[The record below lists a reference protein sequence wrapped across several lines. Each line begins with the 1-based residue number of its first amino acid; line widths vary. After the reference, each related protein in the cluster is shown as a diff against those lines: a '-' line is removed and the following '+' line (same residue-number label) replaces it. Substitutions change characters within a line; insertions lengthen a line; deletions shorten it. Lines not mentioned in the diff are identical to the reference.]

1 MSMDPQAPAP
11 ADAPAQ
17 EQAPAEAAQP
27 EVMDPE
33 SEAVAAAAVVAL
45 FQMMPDCVA
54 LNAKQADDGSV
65 SLSCEMSD
73 GAKTDYTIS
82 ASEIDAAIAETASED

>member
-1 MSMDPQAPAP
+1 MTTVRPPRGRPSPEPQPGPAP
-11 ADAPAQ
+11 QRSAP
-17 EQAPAEAAQP
+17 
-27 EVMDPE
+27 
-33 SEAVAAAAVVAL
+33 AAVVAL